1 MLPPEAPTVTAP
13 ALMLLASMTNVPPF
27 TVSAAVVLPK
37 AAVLPAVNVP
47 AFTVVPPL

>member
-1 MLPPEAPTVTAP
+1 MLPPAEPIVTVP
-13 ALMLLASMTNVPPF
+13 ALMLLASMAKVPPF

-37 AAVLPAVNVP
+37 AVVLPAVNVP